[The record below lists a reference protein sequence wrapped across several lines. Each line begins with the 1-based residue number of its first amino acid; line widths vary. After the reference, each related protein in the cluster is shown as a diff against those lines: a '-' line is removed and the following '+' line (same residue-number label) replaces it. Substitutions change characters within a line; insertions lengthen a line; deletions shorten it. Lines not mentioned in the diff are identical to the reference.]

1 MRVFKHLLLA
11 IGYGLLGVTVTLLV
25 VYGTVLQN
33 RPELKPWHTIELDE
47 EFTTQK
53 KEIIQSFEE
62 YLKLEERLF
71 RQLRMD
77 VYQDKAEADKNLLNR
92 YFTGSWADPAN
103 DARDWNRSFEL
114 KKQNPRGGILLV
126 HGLSDSPYSMRALAH
141 LFHAQGYYVLGL
153 RLPGHGTIPAGLV
166 HTSWQDFAAAT
177 RLAAQHVRQQIGE
190 NKPFYLAGYSTGA
203 ALVMEYSLAILEG
216 EALPVADGLILLSP
230 AIGVNPIAALA
241 VYQAKLAVIPGL
253 EKFAWDSILPEYNP
267 YKYQSFAV
275 NAGDQIYRLTRK
287 IEQRVN
293 RLDKGSGVFG
303 IPPVLAFQSVADATV
318 STKALVK
325 VLFKRLASEGHELV
339 LFDVDRSAHIEPF
352 LAHDPVEDIKQLFAE
367 PQLSFTTTLLT
378 NISPNAQEIYA
389 RHRLAGPTRVIGE
402 RLDLAWPNDIYSL
415 SHTALPFSPN
425 DPVNGARAPAKQQ
438 LVYLGRIDLRGERGL
453 FIVPA
458 SELLRLSYNPF
469 YSYIEKRVVD
479 FIRQAESIQEKQ

>member
-1 MRVFKHLLLA
+1 MRIFKHLLLA

-33 RPELKPWHTIELDE
+33 RPALKPWHTVELDE
-47 EFTTQK
+47 EFTSHTAATIPSFK
-53 KEIIQSFEE
+53 K
-62 YLKLEERLF
+62 YLELEERLF
-71 RQLRMD
+71 RQLKAD
-77 VYQDKAEADKNLLNR
+77 LYQDKTEAGKNLLNR
-92 YFTGSWADPAN
+92 YFAGSLADPAN
-103 DARDWNRSFEL
+103 VSRDWNRTFEF
-114 KKQNPRGGILLV
+114 KKENPRGGVLLV
-126 HGLSDSPYSMRALAH
+126 HGLSDSPYSMRALAQ
-141 LFHAQGYYVLGL
+141 LFHAQGYYVVGL

-166 HTSWQDFAAAT
+166 QASWQDFAAAT
-177 RLAAQHVRQQIGE
+177 RLAAQHVREQIGE
-190 NKPFYLAGYSTGA
+190 TKPFYLAGYSTGA
-203 ALVMEYSLAILEG
+203 ALVVEYSLAILEG
-216 EALPVADGLILLSP
+216 ETLPAADGLILLSP

-293 RLDKGSGVFG
+293 RLDKGNGVSG

-325 VLFKRLASEGHELV
+325 VLFKRLASERHELV

-367 PQLSFTTTLLT
+367 PQLPFTTTLLT
-378 NISPNAQEIYA
+378 NISPDTQEVYA
-389 RHRLAGPTRVIGE
+389 RQRAAGPTRVTGE
-402 RLDLAWPNDIYSL
+402 RLGLTWPNDIYSL
-415 SHTALPFSPN
+415 SHTALPFSPD

-438 LVYLGRIDLRGERGL
+438 LIYLGRIDLRGERGL

-458 SELLRLSYNPF
+458 AELLRLSYNPF
-469 YSYIEKRVVD
+469 YSYIQKRVVD
-479 FIRQAESIQEKQ
+479 FIR

>member
-1 MRVFKHLLLA
+1 MRIFKHLLLA
-11 IGYGLLGVTVTLLV
+11 IGYGFLGITVTLLV

-33 RPELKPWHTIELDE
+33 RQELKPWHTVELNE

-53 KEIIQSFEE
+53 KELIQSFEQ

-71 RQLRMD
+71 RQVRAD
-77 VYQDKAEADKNLLNR
+77 VYRNKAEADKNLLNR
-92 YFTGSWADPAN
+92 YFAGSWADPAN
-103 DARDWNRSFEL
+103 DERDWNRSFEF

-126 HGLSDSPYSMRALAH
+126 HGLSDSPYSMRALAQ
-141 LFHAQGYYVLGL
+141 LFHAQGYYVVGL

-166 HTSWQDFAAAT
+166 YASWQDFAAAT

-203 ALVMEYSLAILEG
+203 ALVVDYSLAILEG
-216 EALPVADGLILLSP
+216 EALPAADGLILLSP
-230 AIGVNPIAALA
+230 AIGVNPIAVLA
-241 VYQAKLAVIPGL
+241 RYQVNLAVIPGL

-287 IEQRVN
+287 IEQRIN
-293 RLDKGSGVFG
+293 RLDKGYGVSG

-325 VLFKRLASEGHELV
+325 VLFKRFASEGHELV

-352 LAHDPVEDIKQLFAE
+352 LTYDPVEDIKLLFAE
-367 PQLSFTTTLLT
+367 PQLPFTTTLLT
-378 NISPNAQEIYA
+378 NISPESQKIYA
-389 RHRLAGPTRVIGE
+389 RRRAAGPARVTGE
-402 RLDLAWPNDIYSL
+402 QLDLAWPNDIYSL
-415 SHTALPFSPN
+415 SHTALPFSPD
-425 DPVNGARAPAKQQ
+425 DPVNGERPPAKQQ

-469 YSYIEKRVVD
+469 YSYIEKRVLE
-479 FIRQAESIQEKQ
+479 FIGQTEPVQEKR

>member
-1 MRVFKHLLLA
+1 MQIFKHFLLA
-11 IGYGLLGVTVTLLV
+11 VGYGLLGVIVTLLL

-33 RPELKPWHTIELDE
+33 RPDLKPWHTGELDE

-53 KEIIQSFEE
+53 KELIHSFEE

-71 RQLRMD
+71 RQVRAD
-77 VYQDKAEADKNLLNR
+77 VYRNKAEADKNLLNR
-92 YFTGSWADPAN
+92 YFTGSWSDPAN
-103 DARDWNRSFEL
+103 DERDWNRSFEFN
-114 KKQNPRGGILLV
+114 KQNPRGGILLV
-126 HGLSDSPYSMRALAH
+126 HGLSDSPYSMRALAQ
-141 LFHAQGYYVLGL
+141 LFHVQGYYVLGL

-216 EALPVADGLILLSP
+216 EALPVADGLVLVSP

-241 VYQAKLAVIPGL
+241 RYQAKLAIIPGL

-287 IEQRVN
+287 IEQRIK
-293 RLDKGSGVFG
+293 RLDQGNGVTG
-303 IPPVLAFQSVADATV
+303 LPPVLAFQSVVDTTV
-318 STKALVK
+318 STRALVQ

-352 LAHDPVEDIKQLFAE
+352 LAYDPVDDIKQLFDE
-367 PQLSFTTTLLT
+367 PQLPFTTTLLT
-378 NISPNAQEIYA
+378 NISPESQKIYA
-389 RHRLAGPTRVIGE
+389 RRRAAGPARVTGE
-402 RLDLAWPNDIYSL
+402 QLDLAWPNDIYSL
-415 SHTALPFSPN
+415 SHIALPFSPD
-425 DPVNGARAPAKQQ
+425 DPVNGARAPVKQQ

-469 YSYIEKRVVD
+469 YSYIEKRILE
-479 FIRQAESIQEKQ
+479 FIRQAEPVEEKQ